1 MMPAIRNDSQTA
13 EPATAPAAPR
23 SAKMP
28 APTIEPTP
36 MNVACS
42 TVMRRSV
49 GGVVTESSPGVLIT
63 RRSALRG
70 GGEVADEQGLRG
82 DHPLDLRRVDRLVG
96 RMDARLGRVLRAPE
110 EDRGVGRH
118 LLQRG
123 DQGDGRATTDVLHSG
138 TVRLLERP

>member
-82 DHPLDLRRVDRLVG
+82 DHPLDLRRVDRLIG
-96 RMDARLGRVLRAPE
+96 RVDARLGGVFSAPE
-110 EDRGVGRH
+110 QDRRVGRH
-118 LLQRG
+118 LLQG
-123 DQGDGRATTDVLHSG
+123 GNQGDGRAAADVLDRCA
-138 TVRLLERP
+138 VRLF